1 MNADILSLGR
11 AQYQAAAGI
20 DAMKRDEDGFII
32 LTPTAAHIDK
42 KVDTLTSNIGD
53 LESKLKKFKEEKQK
67 AEKYKKTEEYKAS
80 KKRGKT
86 KKEKKQKT
94 ALLEMVFNNADHSGD
109 DVDDTTEEDEGY
121 RDSKRPRKKKET
133 TTLETTYGK
142 RFTPI
147 VSMLHDM
154 ITEFDHLAGDI
165 QAELDSPQLRAKNMY
180 RSTQVG
186 NLISAKDKKFSAI
199 KELASVATTISN
211 LEYKKEKDKAAEE
224 GSSTS
229 KEISSLGAKF
239 LRGGFEDY
247 DDKKAKK
254 DKGKKKKY
262 SYADDDD
269 DDETGT
275 ISGTGGKS
283 SKSDDGDDRELASE
297 FAKALVKHKDDIQFT
312 DAEKAIKMEGKYYFK
327 VVVDPIDPD
336 NTWRFVACDMKTGK
350 IIEDFKDKYKGLMP
364 KRKNCRMIFDLGK
377 MKCTEKNSSR
387 TYKLMFDD

>member
-1 MNADILSLGR
+1 MNVDILNLGR
-11 AQYQAAAGI
+11 AQYQAASGV
-20 DAMKRDEDGFII
+20 DKMKRDEDGFIV

-42 KVDTLTSNIGD
+42 KVDVLTSDIGD

-94 ALLEMVFNNADHSGD
+94 ALLEMVFNNADHSED
-109 DVDDTTEEDEGY
+109 NEDEPDAEDDGY

-229 KEISSLGAKF
+229 KEISTLGAKF
-239 LRGGFEDY
+239 LRGGFEEY
-247 DDKKAKK
+247 GDKKVKK
-254 DKGKKKKY
+254 EKRKKKY
-262 SYADDDD
+262 SYTDDDD

-275 ISGTGGKS
+275 ISSTG
-283 SKSDDGDDRELASE
+283 SKASKNDDDDRELASE
-297 FAKALVKHKDDIQFT
+297 FAKALVKHKDDMHFT

-327 VVVDPIDPD
+327 VVVDPTDPD
-336 NTWRFVACDMKTGK
+336 NTWKFVACDMKTGK
-350 IIEDFKDKYKGLMP
+350 IIEGFKDKYKGLMP
-364 KRKNCRMIFDLGK
+364 KRKNCRMVFDLGK